1 MVLHWNIFICF
12 DSYSKACTGGG
23 CSVSEAS
30 TALTEESTPEVV
42 PAPKAQ
48 SYSSDSF
55 NISWTKPEYP
65 NGKWT
70 LLASS

>member
-1 MVLHWNIFICF
+1 MLACCA
-12 DSYSKACTGGG
+12 SYFKACTGGG
-23 CSVSEAS
+23 CSISEAS
-30 TALTEESTPEVV
+30 TAVTDESTPEGV

-55 NISWTKPEYP
+55 NISWAKPEYP